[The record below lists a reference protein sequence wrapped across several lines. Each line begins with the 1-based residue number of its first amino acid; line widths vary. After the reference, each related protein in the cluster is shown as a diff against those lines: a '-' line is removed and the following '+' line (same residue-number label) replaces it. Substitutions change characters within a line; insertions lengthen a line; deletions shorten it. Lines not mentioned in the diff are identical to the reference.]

1 METRCNINFHRAG
14 YVFATPA
21 YLFAP
26 APPRARNTFLVPWLF
41 VSVRLCCV
49 LRLVRLCVFL
59 KQELA
64 TEVAQR
70 GFDPRTFGL

>member
-1 METRCNINFHRAG
+1 MNFHRAG

-49 LRLVRLCVFL
+49 LRIVRLCVFL
-59 KQELA
+59 KEELA

-70 GFDPRTFGL
+70 GFDPRTFEL